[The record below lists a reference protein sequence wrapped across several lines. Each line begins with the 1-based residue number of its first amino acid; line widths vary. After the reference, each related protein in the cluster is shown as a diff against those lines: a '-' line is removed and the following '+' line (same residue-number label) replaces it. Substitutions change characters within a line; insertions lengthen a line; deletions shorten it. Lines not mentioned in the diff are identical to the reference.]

1 MELEAEADALRKEI
15 AELETILASDKKLI
29 DVVVKELT
37 EVSKN
42 LGTPRRTVL
51 STSTVAPATTAA
63 RVASAQPEA
72 LQLEDTPCRVLLSA
86 SGRIARVDLE
96 NAEDPI
102 AQGTHR
108 TAHDGVVSNVST
120 TRRGLIGAVTS
131 QGRLVHF
138 SPVSLPGVPA
148 SSVSLAAAVNS
159 SEYIELESGE
169 KVIGLVSLGGDT
181 TYALGTA
188 EGVVKRIQAD
198 AFPVKSGNAI
208 ISIKE
213 SDSVVGIAPATDADE
228 LIFVTSDAQ
237 LLHFSAEAV
246 RPQGAAAGGMAGIRV
261 SDNARVIYF
270 TAVPETDTQVVTIST
285 SMNTLLGTD
294 AGRAKVSLLTEFPAK
309 GRGTGGVRAQTLLKG
324 EDALALAWAGQGTPR
339 ASALDGMPR
348 ELPSEL
354 SKRDA
359 SGTLLDG
366 DVAFVGNAVS

>member
-1 MELEAEADALRKEI
+1 
-15 AELETILASDKKLI
+15 LAS
-29 DVVVKELT
+29 
-37 EVSKN
+37 
-42 LGTPRRTVL
+42 
-51 STSTVAPATTAA
+51 
-63 RVASAQPEA
+63 
-72 LQLEDTPCRVLLSA
+72 
-86 SGRIARVDLE
+86 VDLE
-96 NAEDPI
+96 NADDPI
-102 AQGTHR
+102 AQGTNR
-108 TAHDGVVSNVST
+108 TAHDGVVSDVTT

-159 SEYIELESGE
+159 SDYIELESGE
-169 KVIGLVSLGGDT
+169 KVVGLVTLCGDT
-181 TYALGTA
+181 TYALGTT

-208 ISIKE
+208 ISMKD
-213 SDSVVGIAPATDADE
+213 SDQVVGIAPATDADE

-237 LLHFSAEAV
+237 LLHFSADAV

-270 TAVPETDTQVVTIST
+270 TACPETEAQVVTIST

-294 AGRAKVSLLTEFPAK
+294 AGRAKMSLLTEFPAK

-348 ELPSEL
+348 ELPTEL
-354 SKRDA
+354 AKRDA